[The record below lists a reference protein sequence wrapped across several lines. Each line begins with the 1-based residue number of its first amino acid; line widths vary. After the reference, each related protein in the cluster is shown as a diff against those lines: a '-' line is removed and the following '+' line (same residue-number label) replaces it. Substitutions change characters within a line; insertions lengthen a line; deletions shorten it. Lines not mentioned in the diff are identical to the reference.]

1 MNFSS
6 TLACLEAQTQLTS
19 NVGLDKQIPE
29 GTTVTLTCSNPASSD
44 PNIALRILRRRAG
57 GGGMDGF
64 EDLAHVAARVT
75 RVSEDRPDIAATF
88 TVHRK
93 DDGAVFIC
101 GDAETLG
108 FRSQNPTA
116 SLTMRVQCK
125 HINIPIVP

>member
-1 MNFSS
+1 
-6 TLACLEAQTQLTS
+6 
-19 NVGLDKQIPE
+19 
-29 GTTVTLTCSNPASSD
+29 
-44 PNIALRILRRRAG
+44 
-57 GGGMDGF
+57 MDGF

-125 HINIPIVP
+125 YIFIPIVPQANSLQTLMLLHIKFTSKIKGSVCV